1 MRPGDKVD
9 FSGRQ
14 ELDLKRMAAPN
25 DDFLFGQL
33 TEVLKSLLFAPVIE
47 QSAEDVPV
55 ISVEGHLL
63 CLPAWKQ
70 EIFIACRQLTVLDEV
85 FVISKSY
92 NQIMVG
98 IP

>member
-25 DDFLFGQL
+25 DNFLFGQL
-33 TEVLKSLLFAPVIE
+33 TEVLKSLLFAPVIQ

-55 ISVEGHLL
+55 ISIEGHLL
-63 CLPAWKQ
+63 CLPPQKQ
-70 EIFIACRQLTVLDEV
+70 KIFIGCRRLTVFYPF